1 MQGVFANAAG
11 LGGGLSDGFV
21 GRVNAVGERGSGGLL
36 WRVARRRFRPWFR
49 ARCLALWWLERASR
63 PTADGR
69 APPGAVAA
77 FADDF

>member
-1 MQGVFANAAG
+1 MIAFDGR
-11 LGGGLSDGFV
+11 LSDAFV
-21 GRVNAVGERGSGGLL
+21 ARMHALGERRSGGLL